1 MITALKPTDDDLQTM
16 VAGPEETLLVVP
28 NWGRATS
35 IRWALQKVRTQMAGE
50 DPYRIGHLVI
60 RAIDK
65 PGDIP
70 NHPRVVIETT
80 FHWQM
85 SEGMRKLCSEL
96 PT

>member
-1 MITALKPTDDDLQTM
+1 MITALKPTDDDLHMM

-28 NWGRATS
+28 NWQRAAS
-35 IRWALQKVRTQMAGE
+35 IRWALQATDYK
-50 DPYRIGHLVI
+50 IGNLVI
-60 RAIDK
+60 RAIEK

-80 FHWQM
+80 YHWQM